1 MKIIS
6 TCLALIMWA
15 SAVNA
20 KELHIVSAGSK
31 TGSLTMQATAYA
43 SDLANTYQLQLSA
56 PGNFCQALT
65 QVNSTTPTMFLW
77 AHDFE
82 AAVQSGQCPVKLPAN
97 MQPIRFIKSSS
108 LICSLTNAD
117 SIFKGNAKIAHTVP
131 KKMFSTV
138 ISNINTAFGTAHQ
151 GVMFNGSGQVRLALL
166 NGEVDLAILTNE
178 HADVIRSKGG
188 SCKFVLDDQ
197 SNMPGVVP
205 LQQFSQS
212 VKLRHSF
219 NTMVYAV
226 NMSKAQAAELKRNMQ
241 QAHKNC
247 NSAICQYTRC
257 DSLLDLSWEIDQKIL
272 SRWQEDVADLIE

>member
-6 TCLALIMWA
+6 TCLALIMCA
-15 SAVNA
+15 VTVNA

-43 SDLANTYQLQLSA
+43 NDLASSYQLQLSA

-65 QVNSTTPTMFLW
+65 QINPAVPTMLLW

-82 AAVQSGQCPVKLPAN
+82 AAVQSGRCPVKLPAN
-97 MQPIRFIKSSS
+97 IRPIRFNKDSS
-108 LICSLTNAD
+108 LVCSLTNAD

-131 KKMFSTV
+131 KKMFSAV

-178 HADVIRSKGG
+178 HAEVIRSKGG

-197 SNMPGVVP
+197 STWAGVVP
-205 LQQFSQS
+205 LQNFSQS
-212 VKLRHSF
+212 VRLRHSF
-219 NTMVYAV
+219 DTMIYAV
-226 NMSKAQAAELKRNMQ
+226 NMSDRQAAELKRNMQ

-247 NSAICQYTRC
+247 NSAIGQYTRC

-272 SRWQEDVADLIE
+272 SRWQEDVADAIE

>member
-6 TCLALIMWA
+6 TCLALAMWVTA
-15 SAVNA
+15 TNA

-43 SDLANTYQLQLSA
+43 GDLAGSYRLRMSA

-65 QVNSTTPTMFLW
+65 QIDSTTPTMLLW

-82 AAVQSGQCPVKLPAN
+82 AAVQSGQCPVKLPAK
-97 MQPIRFIKSSS
+97 MQPMRFVKSSS
-108 LICSLTNAD
+108 LICSLTD
-117 SIFKGNAKIAHTVP
+117 SDLIFKGNAKIAHTVP

-138 ISNINTAFGTAHQ
+138 VSNINTAFGTGHQ
-151 GVMFNGSGQVRLALL
+151 GVAFNGSGQVRLALL

-178 HADVIRSKGG
+178 HAEVIRSKGG
-188 SCKFVLDDQ
+188 TCKFVLDDQ
-197 SNMPGVVP
+197 STGAGVVP
-205 LQQFSQS
+205 LQNFSQS

-219 NTMVYAV
+219 NTMIYAV
-226 NMSKAQAAELKRNMQ
+226 NMTDSQVTELKRNMQ
-241 QAHKNC
+241 QAHKDC
-247 NSAICQYTRC
+247 NSAIGQYTRC